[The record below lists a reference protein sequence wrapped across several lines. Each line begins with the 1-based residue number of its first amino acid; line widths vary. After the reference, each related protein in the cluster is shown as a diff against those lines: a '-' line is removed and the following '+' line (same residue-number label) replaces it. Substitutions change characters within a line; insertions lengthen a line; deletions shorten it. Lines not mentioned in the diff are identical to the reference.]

1 MSPLAWQRE
10 HQVALLLGIV
20 LGIVA
25 GLLVGFVHDDVHLT
39 TLQLWIG
46 AGPGLGWALL
56 GAFFGASVI
65 YSAAV
70 THIDRARRL
79 DPAAR
84 TPK

>member
-20 LGIVA
+20 FGIVA

-46 AGPGLGWALL
+46 AGPGLRWTLL
-56 GAFFGASVI
+56 GAFFGANVI
-65 YSAAV
+65 Y
-70 THIDRARRL
+70 IQRL
-79 DPAAR
+79 LR
-84 TPK
+84 T

>member
-1 MSPLAWQRE
+1 MNPFAWQRE

-46 AGPGLGWALL
+46 AGPGLRWALL

-65 YSAAV
+65 Y
-70 THIDRARRL
+70 IQRL
-79 DPAAR
+79 LR
-84 TPK
+84 T